1 MKVDDLLDF
10 VCKVAWT
17 ALIGACAAYAA
28 VAFVRFLKSEPRPA
42 VPERIEVVIVGQ
54 DKETPKPTIP
64 KNSFIILVLGGI
76 IGIQPYI
83 LLSTRFIIGTTVT
96 TIPNGQ

>member
-1 MKVDDLLDF
+1 MKVEDLLDF

-54 DKETPKPTIP
+54 DKETPKPEHQRIGQ
-64 KNSFIILVLGGI
+64 K
-76 IGIQPYI
+76 IGIGVVGN
-83 LLSTRFIIGTTVT
+83 SAEGSAE
-96 TIPNGQ
+96 

>member
-54 DKETPKPTIP
+54 DKETPKPDHQRIGQ
-64 KNSFIILVLGGI
+64 K
-76 IGIQPYI
+76 IGIGI
-83 LLSTRFIIGTTVT
+83 AGNSAEGSAE
-96 TIPNGQ
+96 

>member
-17 ALIGACAAYAA
+17 ALIGACAAYAT

-42 VPERIEVVIVGQ
+42 VPERIEVVIAGK
-54 DKETPKPTIP
+54 DDGKPAPDQKRIGHGIAG
-64 KNSFIILVLGGI
+64 NSAEG
-76 IGIQPYI
+76 
-83 LLSTRFIIGTTVT
+83 SAE
-96 TIPNGQ
+96 